1 MFKGNGELASKDEVV
16 PEVEGNK
23 KRGLRCETSL
33 FVSNRLFWPR
43 LVKLVS
49 HRKMVLPYYEKYIG
63 SLMLRSLRARL
74 GRNSVRETRNLYLL
88 KVGGH

>member
-33 FVSNRLFWPR
+33 FVSNMLFWPR
-43 LVKLVS
+43 VVKLVDTRDLKS
-49 HRKMVLPYYEKYIG
+49 LGSNTVRVRLPF
-63 SLMLRSLRARL
+63 SLPKISRM
-74 GRNSVRETRNLYLL
+74 
-88 KVGGH
+88 KQ